1 MLCIGK
7 ETSMKEFWET
17 NKGSYFYQKQ
27 FPALIESI
35 NRLAKA
41 NEELNDTIQEQN
53 SMLKMSLEQMA
64 ERQKKD

>member
-1 MLCIGK
+1 
-7 ETSMKEFWET
+7 MKEFWET
-17 NKGSYFYQKQ
+17 NMGSYFYQKQ